1 MKKTIGKIA
10 LGIAF
15 TGIAAFGLNAGFTNQ
30 AGHTHFPSPPAP
42 SFSEGHTGGAPALN
56 IGDTGGAPKQEGHEH
71 FPAPKV
77 ESHGNTGGAPA
88 NSEHRTGW

>member
-42 SFSEGHTGGAPALN
+42 SFSEGHTGGAPAYS
-56 IGDTGGAPKQEGHEH
+56 IG
-71 FPAPKV
+71 
-77 ESHGNTGGAPA
+77 GGAPA
-88 NSEHRTGW
+88 NSEHGTGI